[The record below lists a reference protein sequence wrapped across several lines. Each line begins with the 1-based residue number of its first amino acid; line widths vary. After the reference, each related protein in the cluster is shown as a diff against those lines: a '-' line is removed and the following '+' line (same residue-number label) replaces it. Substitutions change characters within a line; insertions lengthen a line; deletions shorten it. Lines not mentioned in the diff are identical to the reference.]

1 MIYVALGVIDMK
13 WSIKQIEDN
22 SGMPLKISEVIDMKS
37 SLMERE
43 TEILDVSPVKLN
55 GTLLYDNY
63 SVLAVFSF
71 EVIVT
76 LPSSRTLNPVP
87 YAMVVNVSERFAQIN
102 DVAYVIKNYPDD
114 VVNAIDGNI
123 IDLTESI
130 IDNILLNLP
139 LQVLS
144 DEELAQQDLPS
155 GQGWALLTEDAFLK
169 QKQKEAEETID
180 PRFAGL
186 KTLLNT
192 TDQGE

>member
-1 MIYVALGVIDMK
+1 MPYVALGVMNMK
-13 WSIKQIEDN
+13 WSIKQIED
-22 SGMPLKISEVIDMKS
+22 SGSPLVISEVVDIKS
-37 SLMERE
+37 ALLERE

-55 GTLLYDNY
+55 GTLLYDNN
-63 SVLAVFSF
+63 SVLAMFSF

-87 YAMVVNVSERFAQIN
+87 YEMNIEVNERYVNDIYVSHVARTYPSDIVNPIN
-102 DVAYVIKNYPDD
+102 NHM
-114 VVNAIDGNI
+114 

-144 DEELAQQDLPS
+144 DEELAQQDLPH
-155 GQGWALLTEDAFLK
+155 GQGWALLTEDAFKK
-169 QKQKEAEETID
+169 QKQKEAEKTID

-186 KTLLNT
+186 KALLNT

>member
-1 MIYVALGVIDMK
+1 MK

-22 SGMPLKISEVIDMKS
+22 SGQPLQFSEVVDIKS
-37 SLMERE
+37 SLLKRE

-55 GTLLYDNY
+55 GTLLSDKQ
-63 SVLAVFSF
+63 SILAMFTL
-71 EVIVT
+71 EAIVT

-87 YAMVVNVSERFAQIN
+87 YHMNVDVSERFAQEM
-102 DVAYVIKNYPDD
+102 YVSSVMKMYPDE
-114 VVNAIDGNI
+114 VVSLIEGYY
-123 IDLTESI
+123 IDLEESV

-144 DEELAQQDLPS
+144 DEELAQQELPH
-155 GQGWALLTEDAFLK
+155 GQGWALLTEDAFLE

-186 KTLLNT
+186 KALLNT

>member
-1 MIYVALGVIDMK
+1 MLYVALGVMNMK
-13 WSIKQIEDN
+13 WSIKQIED
-22 SGMPLKISEVIDMKS
+22 SGLPLVISEVVDIKS
-37 SLMERE
+37 ALLERE

-55 GTLLYDNY
+55 GTLLYDNN
-63 SVLAVFSF
+63 SVLAMFSF

-87 YAMVVNVSERFAQIN
+87 YKMTIEVSERYADDIYLSHVAKTYPN
-102 DVAYVIKNYPDD
+102 DIVNPVDNYM
-114 VVNAIDGNI
+114 

-144 DEELAQQDLPS
+144 DEELSQEELPY

-186 KTLLNT
+186 KALLNT

>member
-1 MIYVALGVIDMK
+1 MLYVALGVMNMK
-13 WSIKQIEDN
+13 WSIKQIED
-22 SGMPLKISEVIDMKS
+22 SGLPLVISEVVDIKS
-37 SLMERE
+37 ALLERE

-55 GTLLYDNY
+55 GTLLYDNN
-63 SVLAVFSF
+63 SVLAMFSF

-87 YAMVVNVSERFAQIN
+87 YEMTIEVNERYADDIYLSHVAKTYPN
-102 DVAYVIKNYPDD
+102 DIVNPVDNYM
-114 VVNAIDGNI
+114 

-144 DEELAQQDLPS
+144 DEELSQEELPY

-186 KTLLNT
+186 KALLNT

>member
-1 MIYVALGVIDMK
+1 MLYVALGVMNMK
-13 WSIKQIEDN
+13 WSIKQIED
-22 SGMPLKISEVIDMKS
+22 SGLPLVISEVVDIKS
-37 SLMERE
+37 ALLERE

-55 GTLLYDNY
+55 GTLLYDNN
-63 SVLAVFSF
+63 SVLAMFSF

-87 YAMVVNVSERFAQIN
+87 YEMTIEVNERYADDIYLSHIAKTYPN
-102 DVAYVIKNYPDD
+102 DI
-114 VVNAIDGNI
+114 VNPVDNHM

-144 DEELAQQDLPS
+144 DEELSQEELPH

-186 KTLLNT
+186 KALLNT

>member
-1 MIYVALGVIDMK
+1 MPYVALGVMNMK
-13 WSIKQIEDN
+13 WSIKQIED
-22 SGMPLKISEVIDMKS
+22 SGVPLVISEVVDIKS
-37 SLMERE
+37 ALLERE

-55 GTLLYDNY
+55 GTLLYDNN
-63 SVLAVFSF
+63 SVLAMFSF

-87 YAMVVNVSERFAQIN
+87 YEMNIEVNERYADDIYVLH
-102 DVAYVIKNYPDD
+102 VARAYPSDI
-114 VVNAIDGNI
+114 VNPIHNRM

-144 DEELAQQDLPS
+144 DEELAQQDLPH
-155 GQGWALLTEDAFLK
+155 GQGWALLTEDAFIK

-186 KTLLNT
+186 KALLNT